1 MHAKEGMLFSGSWF
15 DYNQRASFYEEG
27 IIVLPINSGK
37 VLVDANA
44 STEGTVLPS
53 GSSSLPPIVGNSG
66 AVTT

>member
-53 GSSSLPPIVGNSG
+53 GSSFLPPIVGNSG